1 MCLSMLRACS
11 IELQLITRN
20 SSQSETAEVN
30 LLDPKAAELCLI
42 NLSVNASYRE
52 SYGPSLGM
60 QF

>member
-1 MCLSMLRACS
+1 MLRACS

-42 NLSVNASYRE
+42 NLSVNASVH
-52 SYGPSLGM
+52 PM
-60 QF
+60 